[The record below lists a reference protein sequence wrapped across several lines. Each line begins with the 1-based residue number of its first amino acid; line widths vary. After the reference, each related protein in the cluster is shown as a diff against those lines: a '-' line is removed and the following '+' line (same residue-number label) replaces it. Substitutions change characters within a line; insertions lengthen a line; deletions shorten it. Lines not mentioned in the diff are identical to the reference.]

1 MIKELPGPRVP
12 IGESKVSKN
21 SLEVKVV
28 PADGRSRPDVQTAV
42 HVCPCTLE
50 PVLTGP
56 NPALVDQALHAV
68 LQLVDSHLRVDL
80 AVVDACCQ
88 VFEHRN
94 RMYPSRWA
102 PKKNSQSAQIYF
114 NCCEMNLKHKHQILC

>member
-1 MIKELPGPRVP
+1 MIEEFPGSRVP

-28 PADGRSRPDVQTAV
+28 PADGRSRPDVKATV

-68 LQLVDSHLRVDL
+68 LQLVDRHLRVDL
-80 AVVDACCQ
+80 AVVDACSK

-94 RMYPSRWA
+94 RVYPSRGA
-102 PKKNSQSAQIYF
+102 PKKNSQSAQV
-114 NCCEMNLKHKHQILC
+114 ILIVLR